1 MQEFYEKI
9 LQDRFTATEA
19 YTGNFLGIVSPTA
32 KNRHSCSRQAFWDGS
47 LFELA
52 WFNRVVE
59 IRLRQGEMP
68 EVYFETEKSK
78 RVLTYG

>member
-1 MQEFYEKI
+1 MREFYEKI
-9 LQDRFTATEA
+9 LQDKFTATEA
-19 YTGNFLGIVSPTA
+19 YTGDFLGIVSPAT
-32 KNRHSCSRQAFWDGS
+32 KDKHSCSHKFFWNGS
-47 LFELA
+47 LSELN

-78 RVLTYG
+78 RALTYG